1 MASKSATLVS
11 RYRDR
16 DHKED
21 VADDCRR
28 MVPANYDRI
37 DREDL
42 RLFAERIWYGAGE
55 EIDRFVEIAMGD
67 EPFPV

>member
-1 MASKSATLVS
+1 
-11 RYRDR
+11 
-16 DHKED
+16 
-21 VADDCRR
+21 